1 MLSNKQL
8 RKGSKIGVELESVC
22 CFKNVCASCSY
33 LLETMG
39 EYWMHFTL
47 RSHLQGFV
55 VQVGHGGTLMGK
67 AL

>member
-1 MLSNKQL
+1 M
-8 RKGSKIGVELESVC
+8 C